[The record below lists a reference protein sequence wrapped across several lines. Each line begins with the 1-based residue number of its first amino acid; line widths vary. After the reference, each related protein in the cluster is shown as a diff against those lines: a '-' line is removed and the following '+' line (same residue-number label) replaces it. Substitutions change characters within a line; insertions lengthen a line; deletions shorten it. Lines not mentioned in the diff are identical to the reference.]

1 MISAFSIIL
10 EDDILYNSK
19 KKKFSAFEIV
29 LFVDKL
35 LRSLNP
41 KNNWRLN
48 KVCLKNHKTTRE
60 RIIIEHIIT
69 KDNKNLFICS
79 VGNFKV
85 GSKEAFK
92 MLKDF
97 VRQVSLQYR
106 NLDDLKSL
114 SEEPSFKDIIKLI
127 TNFLRDKYIEPLEE
141 EIIFEENGN
150 QLKNTILYTGISAQG
165 LPIISQLYDKDLLR
179 DLQQEKTNEKIELFS
194 SDLSAKL
201 ATISMNTQIRAK
213 TNIKEIH
220 MTDSDNRDSKKI
232 IFFGNIKGYS
242 LDFIA
247 SGNFYKLRDIF
258 KELKTKLRTE
268 TVFQKDFS
276 GELKPFKYLKQYLN
290 QIIKEIDIM

>member
-10 EDDILYNSK
+10 EDDILYSSK

-69 KDNKNLFICS
+69 RDNKNLFFCS

-85 GSKEAFK
+85 GSEEAFK

-114 SEEPSFKDIIKLI
+114 SKESSFKDIIKLI

-258 KELKTKLRTE
+258 K
-268 TVFQKDFS
+268 D
-276 GELKPFKYLKQYLN
+276 
-290 QIIKEIDIM
+290 

>member
-10 EDDILYNSK
+10 EDDILYSSK

-41 KNNWRLN
+41 KKNWRLN

-60 RIIIEHIIT
+60 RIIIEHIVT
-69 KDNKNLFICS
+69 RGNKNLFFCS

-85 GSKEAFK
+85 GSEEAFK
-92 MLKDF
+92 MLKEF

-106 NLDDLKSL
+106 NFDDLKSL
-114 SEEPSFKDIIKLI
+114 SKESSFKDIIKLI

-141 EIIFEENGN
+141 EIIFESNGN

-165 LPIISQLYDKDLLR
+165 LPIISQLYDKGLLR
-179 DLQQEKTNEKIELFS
+179 DLQQEKTNENIELFS

-220 MTDSDNRDSKKI
+220 MTDSDNSNSKKI

-258 KELKTKLRTE
+258 KDLKAKLRTE
-268 TVFQKDFS
+268 TVFQEEFS
-276 GELKPFKYLKQYLN
+276 GELKPFKHLKQYLN
-290 QIIKEIDIM
+290 ETIKEINI